1 MEYTDVNILL
11 QKIIFQGEPVIYF
24 LAMFLIMAKVKIS
37 KTILSLLKQIQ
48 TTLTILFWA
57 IWYSTFTCH

>member
-24 LAMFLIMAKVKIS
+24 LAMFFVMANIKFS
-37 KTILSLLKQIQ
+37 KTIPSLFKQIQ
-48 TTLTILFWA
+48 TVKIL
-57 IWYSTFTCH
+57 S

>member
-24 LAMFLIMAKVKIS
+24 LAMFFVMANIKFS
-37 KTILSLLKQIQ
+37 KTIPSLFKQIQ
-48 TTLTILFWA
+48 TVKILSWA
-57 IWYSTFTCH
+57 NWYSTFTGH